1 MLCFQSARSPI
12 QIIIINPLSSYTTTW
27 REEVDKNRNEILP
40 LNCFVDDSRYVIEDF
55 DDEYETPQ
63 EYVDRLTKD
72 LENAAYDYPD
82 TIWRWHNQPHYVEAW
97 VEKKANVGK
106 WAHVAIEGL

>member
-72 LENAAYDYPD
+72 LESPYLLSLSRC
-82 TIWRWHNQPHYVEAW
+82 IERIHWRWYYKDGQ
-97 VEKKANVGK
+97 KICKGVGT
-106 WAHVAIEGL
+106 